1 MKVKVVH
8 SLALRQSAVQL
19 FVGNE
24 MKIVSHIVGIDTIGF
39 EDLTNA
45 METEHNWRAML
56 IKDNLGDWAI
66 CLGEWFGMQRGIS
79 NGRHS
84 VRGNPGFFR
93 VTISFLR
100 KTAGRTLFLLE
111 DLGSPVRKVV
121 KHLDLS
127 DPNRPFKVG
136 NLTCH
141 LETGK
146 IQIDTTKEEEPFHQ
160 VALAFTLSTLYLLVQ
175 PRPETLPITPKSGL
189 RRVRFFLI

>member
-8 SLALRQSAVQL
+8 SVALRQSAVQL

-39 EDLTNA
+39 EDIGYCSTANA

-79 NGRHS
+79 NGRLS

-100 KTAGRTLFLLE
+100 KTAGHY
-111 DLGSPVRKVV
+111 GRKVV

-146 IQIDTTKEEEPFHQ
+146 IHIDTTKEQEPFHQ

-175 PRPETLPITPKSGL
+175 PRPETLPITPKNGL
-189 RRVRFFLI
+189 RHVR

>member
-8 SLALRQSAVQL
+8 SVALRQSAVQL

-39 EDLTNA
+39 EDIGYCSTANA

-100 KTAGRTLFLLE
+100 KTAGPP
-111 DLGSPVRKVV
+111 GRKAVG
-121 KHLDLS
+121 HLDLS
-127 DPNRPFKVG
+127 DPNRPLKVG